1 MAYLVISPGSCG
13 EFIQGYANVYS
24 FMVTCPINRYSY
36 AYSGFDGTGD
46 ILPDKA
52 AEAVKRT
59 LVYLKRPDTIVP
71 IRLKSYIP
79 RGKGLAS
86 STADISAVCQAT
98 ALSVGEILSPRELAT
113 IALSIEPSDAT
124 FFEGIVEFDYRD
136 GKVIREMGHCPD
148 MQILIYDCGGEVDT
162 MSFNN
167 RKDLISL
174 QKSNQT
180 EIEKAM
186 SFLVEGLKNQSLEV
200 IGKAATIS
208 AFANQ
213 KILFKKPLEDFY
225 TRGSALGGKGVICA
239 HSGTVLGLIVAPGAD
254 IEAIRTK
261 IKDYDLGVFY
271 LDTVRLTNQ
280 GMQIRKCKLDDPFT
294 K

>member
-13 EFIQGYANVYS
+13 EFIQGYANGSS

-36 AYSGFDGTGD
+36 AYSGFDGNGD

-71 IRLKSYIP
+71 IKLKSYIP

-124 FFEGIVEFDYRD
+124 FFEGIVKFDYRD

-174 QKSNQT
+174 QRAIK
-180 EIEKAM
+180 
-186 SFLVEGLKNQSLEV
+186 LK
-200 IGKAATIS
+200 
-208 AFANQ
+208 
-213 KILFKKPLEDFY
+213 
-225 TRGSALGGKGVICA
+225 
-239 HSGTVLGLIVAPGAD
+239 
-254 IEAIRTK
+254 
-261 IKDYDLGVFY
+261 
-271 LDTVRLTNQ
+271 
-280 GMQIRKCKLDDPFT
+280 
-294 K
+294 

>member
-1 MAYLVISPGSCG
+1 M
-13 EFIQGYANVYS
+13 
-24 FMVTCPINRYSY
+24 
-36 AYSGFDGTGD
+36 
-46 ILPDKA
+46 
-52 AEAVKRT
+52 
-59 LVYLKRPDTIVP
+59 
-71 IRLKSYIP
+71 
-79 RGKGLAS
+79 
-86 STADISAVCQAT
+86 
-98 ALSVGEILSPRELAT
+98 EI
-113 IALSIEPSDAT
+113 
-124 FFEGIVEFDYRD
+124 
-136 GKVIREMGHCPD
+136 
-148 MQILIYDCGGEVDT
+148 
-162 MSFNN
+162 
-167 RKDLISL
+167 
-174 QKSNQT
+174 
-180 EIEKAM
+180 
-186 SFLVEGLKNQSLEV
+186 

-294 K
+294 E

>member
-13 EFIQGYANVYS
+13 EFIQGYANGSS

-36 AYSGFDGTGD
+36 AYSGFDGIGD

-71 IRLKSYIP
+71 IKLKSYIP

-148 MQILIYDCGGEVDT
+148 
-162 MSFNN
+162 
-167 RKDLISL
+167 
-174 QKSNQT
+174 
-180 EIEKAM
+180 
-186 SFLVEGLKNQSLEV
+186 KNQSLEV

-225 TRGSALGGKGVICA
+225 TRGTALGGKGVICA

>member
-1 MAYLVISPGSCG
+1 M
-13 EFIQGYANVYS
+13 
-24 FMVTCPINRYSY
+24 
-36 AYSGFDGTGD
+36 
-46 ILPDKA
+46 
-52 AEAVKRT
+52 
-59 LVYLKRPDTIVP
+59 
-71 IRLKSYIP
+71 
-79 RGKGLAS
+79 
-86 STADISAVCQAT
+86 
-98 ALSVGEILSPRELAT
+98 
-113 IALSIEPSDAT
+113 
-124 FFEGIVEFDYRD
+124 EFDYRD

-225 TRGSALGGKGVICA
+225 IEGNRIRRKRGYL
-239 HSGTVLGLIVAPGAD
+239 
-254 IEAIRTK
+254 RTQWNCSWVNRSTWCR
-261 IKDYDLGVFY
+261 Y
-271 LDTVRLTNQ
+271 
-280 GMQIRKCKLDDPFT
+280 
-294 K
+294 